1 MKILVIA
8 GPNGAGKTT
17 FARRYLK
24 REGDRRRFVN
34 GDDIAA
40 KLRPDDPAAVA
51 QKAGRL
57 ALREMEAYVARGE
70 DFATEATLS
79 GRAYAKTDPALA
91 SLGISGFHHLPSGAE
106 RRSLRCACRPARSR
120 RRAPHSRDRD
130 PPALRAELEELP
142 RPLPEGC
149 GRLAGVRQFRRGS
162 DSAGGVRG
170 MECSPRAGYEVAAIR
185 PQATNHRFREA
196 TNDRAAVEISGR
208 GTIERE
214 HSRRPCPRTE
224 GRHAQGSRIRSQ
236 GSGEGSGGS
245 GGRRR

>member
-40 KLRPDDPAAVA
+40 KAASRRPRRRCAEGGEV
-51 QKAGRL
+51 G
-57 ALREMEAYVARGE
+57 VARDGG
-70 DFATEATLS
+70 LR
-79 GRAYAKTDPALA
+79 RARRRFRNRDHAQWQSLRQTDPALA

-142 RPLPEGC
+142 RPLP
-149 GRLAGVRQFRRGS
+149 GRLWTTGGCTTIPARFRFCWR
-162 DSAGGVRG
+162 
-170 MECSPRAGYEVAAIR
+170 SPRNGMQSA
-185 PQATNHRFREA
+185 
-196 TNDRAAVEISGR
+196 
-208 GTIERE
+208 
-214 HSRRPCPRTE
+214 SRVR
-224 GRHAQGSRIRSQ
+224 
-236 GSGEGSGGS
+236 SGGHQAPGNEPQIP
-245 GGRRR
+245 GGNK